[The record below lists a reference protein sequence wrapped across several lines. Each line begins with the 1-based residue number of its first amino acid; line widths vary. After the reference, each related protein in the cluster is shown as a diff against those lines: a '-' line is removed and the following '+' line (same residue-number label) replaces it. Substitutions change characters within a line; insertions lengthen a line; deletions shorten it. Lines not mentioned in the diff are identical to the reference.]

1 MQKNRYALIPA
12 YMPGQEL
19 IAFVD
24 ELREHAFEIIIVD
37 DGSGSE
43 YKKIFDGIS
52 EKATILIQDHN
63 KGKGAALKKGLQ
75 YIAEHGDK
83 KRVIVTLD
91 ADGQHTVDDAI
102 KVCDAVNRHV
112 NKLIIGSRSFTGK
125 IPLRSR
131 FGNSI
136 TRFIFYLVTG
146 TRIGDTQTGLRG
158 FSMELIP
165 FLLSV
170 DGDRYEYEM
179 NMLLDCVK
187 NKIDICEVPIETIY
201 LNDNSSS
208 HFNAISDSFRI
219 YKQIFKY
226 VGMRRKRR
234 DI

>member
-1 MQKNRYALIPA
+1 MQKNRCALIPA
-12 YMPGQEL
+12 YKPGQEL
-19 IAFVD
+19 ITFVD
-24 ELREHAFEIIIVD
+24 ELKDHTFEIIIVD

-43 YKKIFDGIS
+43 YKKIFEALS
-52 EKATILIQDHN
+52 EKAIILIQDKN

-75 YIAEHGDK
+75 YIVKHEAK
-83 KRVIVTLD
+83 NCAVVTLD
-91 ADGQHTVDDAI
+91 ADGQHTIDGAI
-102 KVCDAVNRHV
+102 KVCDAVDRYS

-125 IPLRSR
+125 VPMRSR
-131 FGNSI
+131 FGNSV

-187 NKIDICEVPIETIY
+187 NEIDIFEVPIETIY

-208 HFNAISDSFRI
+208 HFNAFSDSFRI

-226 VGMRRKRR
+226 IGMRRKRR
-234 DI
+234 DM